1 MKKIFIYVRKN
12 ISFHENNSK
21 KKVKRT
27 KTVVISLHFQGAK
40 HPLSNLLYF

>member
-1 MKKIFIYVRKN
+1 VRKN

-27 KTVVISLHFQGAK
+27 KTVVVSLHF
-40 HPLSNLLYF
+40 